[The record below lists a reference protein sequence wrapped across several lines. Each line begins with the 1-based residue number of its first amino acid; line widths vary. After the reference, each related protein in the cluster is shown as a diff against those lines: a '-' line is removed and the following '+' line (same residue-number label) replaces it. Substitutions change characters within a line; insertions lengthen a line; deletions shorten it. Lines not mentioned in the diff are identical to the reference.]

1 MIAFQTTGT
10 DGNARSGVLSTAHGE
25 VATPAFMP
33 VGTAGTIKGVT
44 PEELRECG
52 AAIVLS
58 NTYHL
63 YLRPG
68 HDVVRD
74 LGGLHRFMNWDG
86 PILTDSGGYQV
97 FSMADLRRVDD
108 DGVEFRSHLDGSL
121 HRLTPETSME
131 IQAALGSDI
140 AMTLDEC
147 PALPAPPDAV
157 RTAVERTTRWAK
169 RSRDS
174 YRGPGSVFGIVQ
186 GGTDPELRRRSA
198 GELLDLDFPGYA
210 IGGLSVGE
218 SPDAMIETAA
228 LTAELLPADRPRYLM
243 GVGRPQDLVDAVA
256 VGLDLFDCV
265 MPTRN
270 ARNGSLFTRQG
281 KIIIKQSRFRR
292 DPKPLDEECSCY
304 TCRRYSRAYLR
315 HLFLSKELLS
325 SRLNTIHNLSYY
337 LGLMTRIRAAIAGG
351 RFETFRRDVHGEAS

>member
-1 MIAFQTTGT
+1 
-10 DGNARSGVLSTAHGE
+10 
-25 VATPAFMP
+25 
-33 VGTAGTIKGVT
+33 
-44 PEELRECG
+44 
-52 AAIVLS
+52 
-58 NTYHL
+58 
-63 YLRPG
+63 
-68 HDVVRD
+68 
-74 LGGLHRFMNWDG
+74 MNWDG

-157 RTAVERTTRWAK
+157 RIAVKRTTRWAK

-174 YRGPGSVFGIVQ
+174 YRGPGSIFGIVQ

-198 GELLDLDFPGYA
+198 GDLLDLDFPGYA

-218 SPDAMIETAA
+218 SPEAMIETAA
-228 LTAELLPADRPRYLM
+228 LTADLLPADRPRYLM

-256 VGLDLFDCV
+256 VGLDMFDCV

-281 KIIIKQSRFRR
+281 KINIKQNRFQR
-292 DPKPLDEECSCY
+292 DPKPIDDDCDCY
-304 TCRRYSRAYLR
+304 TCRHYSRAYLR

-325 SRLNTIHNLSYY
+325 SRLNTIHNLAYY
-337 LGLMTRIRAAIAGG
+337 LGLMARIRDAISGG